1 MSVLSKRFLAAV
13 SIVLVVALTASVA
26 IAAPAVVTDVPK
38 DHWAYEAVTLLVN
51 KGYMGVYESGQFRGD
66 DNVSRYLLAF
76 VAARLLRDVES
87 GRTTLTDDDM
97 RVVRELSVNLREQLA
112 VVTGR
117 LSELEK
123 ATADAAS
130 DAAIAREDVARGAA
144 GTKALQDE
152 LAARAAAIDEQLR
165 KIKDDVAARTS
176 ASDQKLTALYADSKQ
191 QMAAGDEAVR
201 QEVAQQLAVVSAKA
215 DSVQASALAAVEGEA
230 RSRRDLESKLSLSMD
245 GLKAADEVQ
254 KAQIGQLS
262 LRLDEAVAAIA
273 SARTWAEGAI
283 ASNRAWAEA
292 AIASNKAW
300 AEKAIA
306 DEVAARQSAVAS
318 LQSAQ
323 DEMAESMRKSLDSGL
338 AGEQAARDKDLAD
351 LRADLASLSAV
362 QGDMAQSSALAL
374 GAAIQAEQRDRAAA
388 VEGEARSRLDLESRL
403 SLSIDGLKTADE
415 VQKAQIGQLSV
426 RLDEAVAAIASA
438 RTWAEGAI
446 ASNKAWAEKAIADEA
461 AARQSAVASL
471 QSAQDEMAESMRKS
485 LDSGLA
491 GERAAREKDLA
502 DVRADLAGLTA
513 IQSDMAQSSALAL
526 GAAIQAEQRDRA
538 AADDQL
544 KAADDKLRLSLDQ
557 LGGRVTALE
566 EALTLRISSDISQ
579 VGAAIEAESAAR
591 AKDVA
596 GIAEAVDALASAHG
610 ELAAA
615 AATKDALS
623 QAVDVLSATADAERS
638 ARQEEAKRI
647 LADLANARGEMAD
660 LDRKTAEADAA
671 IMVGLETER
680 ARIEAVAAELQALS
694 QAVYELEQYAQ
705 TIEGSLKE
713 LGKKQGSDYSQQRQA
728 LMDLQVAMDKL
739 SKTLNDKI
747 AANASEDLRT
757 GAKVVENAMDIRKVV
772 DALNETRQ
780 ALNANVASTKE
791 AHAAIAEINTA
802 IEGLNKRLASMELVL
817 QGSVDELRKRFA
829 DDLVAERWEAE
840 AREVKLQSMIE
851 ELQARVERLEGQKAS
866 QPTGTMGSGAII
878 GVLAVVA
885 AIVAAIALGS
895 GGSGK

>member
-1 MSVLSKRFLAAV
+1 MSVLSKRFFTAI

-123 ATADAAS
+123 AAADAAS

-144 GTKALQDE
+144 GAKALQDE
-152 LAARAAAIDEQLR
+152 LAAKAAAIDEQLK
-165 KIKDDVAARTS
+165 KIKDDGAARAS
-176 ASDQKLTALYADSKQ
+176 ANDQKLTALWADSKQ

-215 DSVQASALAAVEGEA
+215 DSAQASALAAVEGEA
-230 RSRRDLESKLSLSMD
+230 KSRRDLESRTTLSID
-245 GLKAADEVQ
+245 GLRLADEAQ
-254 KAQIGQLS
+254 KAQIGQLF
-262 LRLDEAVAAIA
+262 LKLDESVTAIA
-273 SARTWAEGAI
+273 AART
-283 ASNRAWAEA
+283 WAEA
-292 AIASNKAW
+292 AIASNRAW

-318 LQSAQ
+318 LQIAQ
-323 DEMAESMRKSLDSGL
+323 SETAES
-338 AGEQAARDKDLAD
+338 
-351 LRADLASLSAV
+351 LR
-362 QGDMAQSSALAL
+362 
-374 GAAIQAEQRDRAAA
+374 R
-388 VEGEARSRLDLESRL
+388 
-403 SLSIDGLKTADE
+403 
-415 VQKAQIGQLSV
+415 
-426 RLDEAVAAIASA
+426 
-438 RTWAEGAI
+438 
-446 ASNKAWAEKAIADEA
+446 
-461 AARQSAVASL
+461 
-471 QSAQDEMAESMRKS
+471 S

-502 DVRADLAGLTA
+502 DVRAGVASLTA

-526 GAAIQAEQRDRA
+526 GAAIQAEQRDREA
-538 AADDQL
+538 AVEGEARSRLDLESRLSLSIDGLRLADEVQTAQIGQLSLKLDEAVAAIASARTWAEAAIASNRAWAEKAIADEIAARQSAVASLQSAQGETAESLRKSLDSGLAGERAAREKDLADLRADLESLTAIQSDMTQSSALALGAAIQAEQRERTAADDQL

-566 EALTLRISSDISQ
+566 EALTLRISGDISQ
-579 VGAAIEAESAAR
+579 VNAAIEAERAAR
-591 AKDVA
+591 EKDVA
-596 GIAEAVDALASAHG
+596 GLAGAVDGLTSAHG

-615 AATKDALS
+615 TENALS
-623 QAVDVLSATADAERS
+623 QAADALSAKVDAERS
-638 ARQEEAKRI
+638 ARQEEARRM
-647 LADLANARGEMAD
+647 LADLADARGEIAD

-680 ARIEAVAAELQALS
+680 ARIDAVGAELQALS
-694 QAVYELEQYAQ
+694 QAVAELEQYSR
-705 TIEGSLKE
+705 TIEGSLKD
-713 LGKKQGSDYSQQRQA
+713 LGKKQGSDYNQQRQA

-739 SKTLNDKI
+739 SKTLSDKI
-747 AANASEDLRT
+747 AANAAEDLRT

-780 ALNANVASTKE
+780 ALNANAASTKE
-791 AHAAIAEINTA
+791 AHAAIAEVNTA
-802 IEGLNKRLASMELVL
+802 VEGLNKRLASMELML

-840 AREVKLQSMIE
+840 AREVRLQSMIE
-851 ELQARVERLEGQKAS
+851 ELQARVDRLEGQKAS
-866 QPTGTMGSGAII
+866 QPTGTMSSGAVI

-885 AIVAAIALGS
+885 AIVAAIALSS
-895 GGSGK
+895 GGSGQ

>member
-230 RSRRDLESKLSLSMD
+230 RSRRDLESRMTLSID
-245 GLKAADEVQ
+245 GLRLADE
-254 KAQIGQLS
+254 AQIGQLS

-579 VGAAIEAESAAR
+579 VSAAIEAESAAR

-596 GIAEAVDALASAHG
+596 GIAEAVDALASAHS

-802 IEGLNKRLASMELVL
+802 IDGLNKRLASMELVL

>member
-306 DEVAARQSAVAS
+306 DE
-318 LQSAQ
+318 
-323 DEMAESMRKSLDSGL
+323 
-338 AGEQAARDKDLAD
+338 
-351 LRADLASLSAV
+351 
-362 QGDMAQSSALAL
+362 
-374 GAAIQAEQRDRAAA
+374 
-388 VEGEARSRLDLESRL
+388 
-403 SLSIDGLKTADE
+403 
-415 VQKAQIGQLSV
+415 
-426 RLDEAVAAIASA
+426 
-438 RTWAEGAI
+438 
-446 ASNKAWAEKAIADEA
+446 A

-596 GIAEAVDALASAHG
+596 GIAEAVDALASAHS

>member
-1 MSVLSKRFLAAV
+1 M
-13 SIVLVVALTASVA
+13 
-26 IAAPAVVTDVPK
+26 
-38 DHWAYEAVTLLVN
+38 
-51 KGYMGVYESGQFRGD
+51 
-66 DNVSRYLLAF
+66 
-76 VAARLLRDVES
+76 
-87 GRTTLTDDDM
+87 
-97 RVVRELSVNLREQLA
+97 
-112 VVTGR
+112 
-117 LSELEK
+117 
-123 ATADAAS
+123 
-130 DAAIAREDVARGAA
+130 
-144 GTKALQDE
+144 
-152 LAARAAAIDEQLR
+152 
-165 KIKDDVAARTS
+165 
-176 ASDQKLTALYADSKQ
+176 
-191 QMAAGDEAVR
+191 
-201 QEVAQQLAVVSAKA
+201 
-215 DSVQASALAAVEGEA
+215 
-230 RSRRDLESKLSLSMD
+230 
-245 GLKAADEVQ
+245 
-254 KAQIGQLS
+254 
-262 LRLDEAVAAIA
+262 
-273 SARTWAEGAI
+273 
-283 ASNRAWAEA
+283 
-292 AIASNKAW
+292 
-300 AEKAIA
+300 
-306 DEVAARQSAVAS
+306 
-318 LQSAQ
+318 
-323 DEMAESMRKSLDSGL
+323 
-338 AGEQAARDKDLAD
+338 
-351 LRADLASLSAV
+351 
-362 QGDMAQSSALAL
+362 
-374 GAAIQAEQRDRAAA
+374 
-388 VEGEARSRLDLESRL
+388 
-403 SLSIDGLKTADE
+403 
-415 VQKAQIGQLSV
+415 
-426 RLDEAVAAIASA
+426 
-438 RTWAEGAI
+438 
-446 ASNKAWAEKAIADEA
+446 
-461 AARQSAVASL
+461 
-471 QSAQDEMAESMRKS
+471 
-485 LDSGLA
+485 
-491 GERAAREKDLA
+491 
-502 DVRADLAGLTA
+502 
-513 IQSDMAQSSALAL
+513 
-526 GAAIQAEQRDRA
+526 
-538 AADDQL
+538 
-544 KAADDKLRLSLDQ
+544 
-557 LGGRVTALE
+557 TALE

-579 VGAAIEAESAAR
+579 VSAAIEAESAAR

-596 GIAEAVDALASAHG
+596 GIAEAVDALASAHS

>member
-1 MSVLSKRFLAAV
+1 MSVLSKRFFTAI

-123 ATADAAS
+123 AAADAAS

-144 GTKALQDE
+144 GAKALQDE
-152 LAARAAAIDEQLR
+152 LAAKAAAIDEQLK
-165 KIKDDVAARTS
+165 KIKDDGAARAS
-176 ASDQKLTALYADSKQ
+176 ANDQKLTALWADSKQ

-215 DSVQASALAAVEGEA
+215 DSAQASALAAVEGEA
-230 RSRRDLESKLSLSMD
+230 KSRRDLESRMTLSID
-245 GLKAADEVQ
+245 GLRLADEAQ

-262 LRLDEAVAAIA
+262 LKLDEAVAAIA
-273 SARTWAEGAI
+273 AART
-283 ASNRAWAEA
+283 WAEA
-292 AIASNKAW
+292 AIASNRAW

-318 LQSAQ
+318 LQIAQ
-323 DEMAESMRKSLDSGL
+323 SETAES
-338 AGEQAARDKDLAD
+338 
-351 LRADLASLSAV
+351 LR
-362 QGDMAQSSALAL
+362 
-374 GAAIQAEQRDRAAA
+374 R
-388 VEGEARSRLDLESRL
+388 
-403 SLSIDGLKTADE
+403 
-415 VQKAQIGQLSV
+415 
-426 RLDEAVAAIASA
+426 
-438 RTWAEGAI
+438 
-446 ASNKAWAEKAIADEA
+446 
-461 AARQSAVASL
+461 
-471 QSAQDEMAESMRKS
+471 S

-502 DVRADLAGLTA
+502 DVRAGVASLTA

-526 GAAIQAEQRDRA
+526 GAAIQAEQRDREA
-538 AADDQL
+538 AVEGEARSRLDLESRLSLSIDGLRLADEVQTAQIGQLSLKLDEAVAAIASARTWAEAAIASNRAWAEKAIADEIAARQSAVASLQSAQGETAESLRKSLDSGLAGERAAREKDLADLRADLESLTAIQSDMTQSSALALGAAIQAEQRERTAADDQL

-566 EALTLRISSDISQ
+566 EALTLRISGDISQ
-579 VGAAIEAESAAR
+579 VNAAIEAERAAR
-591 AKDVA
+591 EKDVA
-596 GIAEAVDALASAHG
+596 GLAGAVDGLTSAHG

-615 AATKDALS
+615 TENALS
-623 QAVDVLSATADAERS
+623 QAADALSAKVDAERS
-638 ARQEEAKRI
+638 ARQEEARRM
-647 LADLANARGEMAD
+647 LADLADARGEIAD

-680 ARIEAVAAELQALS
+680 ARIDAVGAELQALS
-694 QAVYELEQYAQ
+694 QAVAELEQYSR
-705 TIEGSLKE
+705 TIEGSLKD
-713 LGKKQGSDYSQQRQA
+713 LGKKQGSDYNQQRQA

-739 SKTLNDKI
+739 SKTLSDKI
-747 AANASEDLRT
+747 AANAAEDLRT

-780 ALNANVASTKE
+780 ALNANAASTKE
-791 AHAAIAEINTA
+791 AHAAIAEVNTA
-802 IEGLNKRLASMELVL
+802 VEGLNKRLASMELML

-840 AREVKLQSMIE
+840 AREVRLQSMIE
-851 ELQARVERLEGQKAS
+851 ELQARVDRLEGQKAS
-866 QPTGTMGSGAII
+866 QPTGTMSSGAVI

-885 AIVAAIALGS
+885 AIVAAIALSS
-895 GGSGK
+895 GGSGQ

>member
-1 MSVLSKRFLAAV
+1 MSVLSKRFFTAI

-123 ATADAAS
+123 AAADAAS

-144 GTKALQDE
+144 GAKALQDE
-152 LAARAAAIDEQLR
+152 LAAKAAAIDEQLK
-165 KIKDDVAARTS
+165 KIKDDGAARAS
-176 ASDQKLTALYADSKQ
+176 ANDQKLTALWADSKQ

-215 DSVQASALAAVEGEA
+215 DSAQASALAAVEGEA
-230 RSRRDLESKLSLSMD
+230 KSRRDLESRMTLSID
-245 GLKAADEVQ
+245 GLRLADEAQ

-262 LRLDEAVAAIA
+262 LKLDEAVAAIA
-273 SARTWAEGAI
+273 AART
-283 ASNRAWAEA
+283 WAEA
-292 AIASNKAW
+292 AIASNRAW

-318 LQSAQ
+318 LQIAQ
-323 DEMAESMRKSLDSGL
+323 SETAES
-338 AGEQAARDKDLAD
+338 
-351 LRADLASLSAV
+351 LR
-362 QGDMAQSSALAL
+362 
-374 GAAIQAEQRDRAAA
+374 R
-388 VEGEARSRLDLESRL
+388 
-403 SLSIDGLKTADE
+403 
-415 VQKAQIGQLSV
+415 
-426 RLDEAVAAIASA
+426 
-438 RTWAEGAI
+438 
-446 ASNKAWAEKAIADEA
+446 
-461 AARQSAVASL
+461 
-471 QSAQDEMAESMRKS
+471 S

-502 DVRADLAGLTA
+502 DVRAGVASLTA

-526 GAAIQAEQRDRA
+526 GAAIQAEQRDREA
-538 AADDQL
+538 AVEGEARSRLDLESRLSLSIDGLRLADEVQKAQIGQLSLKLDEAVAAIASARTWAEAAIASNRAWAEKAIADEVAARQSAVASLQSAQGETAESLRKSLDSGLAGERAAREKDLADLRADLESLTAIQSDMTQSSALALGAAIQAEQRERTAADDQL

-566 EALTLRISSDISQ
+566 EALTLRISGDISQ
-579 VGAAIEAESAAR
+579 VNAAIEAERAAR
-591 AKDVA
+591 EKDVA
-596 GIAEAVDALASAHG
+596 GLAGAVDGLTSAHG

-615 AATKDALS
+615 TENALS
-623 QAVDVLSATADAERS
+623 QAADALSAKVDAERS
-638 ARQEEAKRI
+638 ARQEEARRM
-647 LADLANARGEMAD
+647 LADLADARGEIAD

-680 ARIEAVAAELQALS
+680 ARIDAVGAELQALS
-694 QAVYELEQYAQ
+694 QAVAELEQYSR
-705 TIEGSLKE
+705 TIEGSLKD
-713 LGKKQGSDYSQQRQA
+713 LGKKQGSDYNQQRQA

-739 SKTLNDKI
+739 SKTLSDKI
-747 AANASEDLRT
+747 AANAAEDLRT

-780 ALNANVASTKE
+780 ALNANAASTKE
-791 AHAAIAEINTA
+791 AHAAIAEVNTA
-802 IEGLNKRLASMELVL
+802 VEGLNKRLASMELML

-840 AREVKLQSMIE
+840 AREVRLQSMIE
-851 ELQARVERLEGQKAS
+851 ELQARVDRLEGQKAS
-866 QPTGTMGSGAII
+866 QPTGTMSSGAVI

-885 AIVAAIALGS
+885 AIVAAIALSS
-895 GGSGK
+895 GGSGQ

>member
-1 MSVLSKRFLAAV
+1 MSVLSKRFFTAI

-123 ATADAAS
+123 AAADAAS

-144 GTKALQDE
+144 GAKALQDE
-152 LAARAAAIDEQLR
+152 LAAKAAAIDEQLK
-165 KIKDDVAARTS
+165 KIKDDGAARAS
-176 ASDQKLTALYADSKQ
+176 ANDQKLTALWADSKQ

-215 DSVQASALAAVEGEA
+215 DSAQASALAAVEGEA
-230 RSRRDLESKLSLSMD
+230 KSRRDLESRMTLSID
-245 GLKAADEVQ
+245 GLRLADEAQ

-262 LRLDEAVAAIA
+262 LKLDEAVAAIA
-273 SARTWAEGAI
+273 AART
-283 ASNRAWAEA
+283 WAEA
-292 AIASNKAW
+292 AIASNRAW

-318 LQSAQ
+318 LQIAQ
-323 DEMAESMRKSLDSGL
+323 SETAES
-338 AGEQAARDKDLAD
+338 
-351 LRADLASLSAV
+351 LR
-362 QGDMAQSSALAL
+362 
-374 GAAIQAEQRDRAAA
+374 R
-388 VEGEARSRLDLESRL
+388 
-403 SLSIDGLKTADE
+403 
-415 VQKAQIGQLSV
+415 
-426 RLDEAVAAIASA
+426 
-438 RTWAEGAI
+438 
-446 ASNKAWAEKAIADEA
+446 
-461 AARQSAVASL
+461 
-471 QSAQDEMAESMRKS
+471 S

-502 DVRADLAGLTA
+502 DVRAGVASLTA

-526 GAAIQAEQRDRA
+526 GAAIQAEQRDREA
-538 AADDQL
+538 AVEGEARSRLELESRLSLSIDGLRLADEVQKAQIGQLSLKLDEAVAAIASARTWAEAAIASNRAWAEKAIADEVAARQSAVASLQSAQGETAESLRKSLDSGLAGERAAREKDLADLRADLESLTAIQSDMTQSSALALGAAIQAEQRERTAADDQL

-566 EALTLRISSDISQ
+566 EALTLRISGDISQ
-579 VGAAIEAESAAR
+579 VNAAIEAERAAR
-591 AKDVA
+591 EKDVA
-596 GIAEAVDALASAHG
+596 GLAGAVDGLTSAHG

-615 AATKDALS
+615 TENALS
-623 QAVDVLSATADAERS
+623 QAADALSAKVDAERS
-638 ARQEEAKRI
+638 ARQEEARRM
-647 LADLANARGEMAD
+647 LADLADARGEIAD

-680 ARIEAVAAELQALS
+680 ARIDAVGAELQALS
-694 QAVYELEQYAQ
+694 QAVAELEQYSR
-705 TIEGSLKE
+705 TIEGSLKD
-713 LGKKQGSDYSQQRQA
+713 LGKKQGSDYNQQRQA

-739 SKTLNDKI
+739 SKTLSDKI
-747 AANASEDLRT
+747 AANAAEDLRT

-780 ALNANVASTKE
+780 ALNANAASTKE
-791 AHAAIAEINTA
+791 AHAAIAEVNTA
-802 IEGLNKRLASMELVL
+802 VEGLNKRLASMELML

-840 AREVKLQSMIE
+840 AREVRLQSMIE
-851 ELQARVERLEGQKAS
+851 ELQARVDRLEGQKAS
-866 QPTGTMGSGAII
+866 QPTGTMSSGAVI

-885 AIVAAIALGS
+885 AIVAAIALSS
-895 GGSGK
+895 GGSGQ

>member
-306 DEVAARQSAVAS
+306 DEAAARQSAVAS

-579 VGAAIEAESAAR
+579 VSAAIEAESAAR

-596 GIAEAVDALASAHG
+596 GIAEAVDALASAHS

>member
-1 MSVLSKRFLAAV
+1 MSVLSKRLFTAV

-117 LSELEK
+117 LAQLEK
-123 ATADAAS
+123 AAADAAS

-144 GTKALQDE
+144 STKALQDE
-152 LAARAAAIDEQLR
+152 LAAKTAAIDEQLK
-165 KIKDDVAARTS
+165 KIKDDATARAS
-176 ASDQKLTALYADSKQ
+176 ASDQKLTALWADSKQ

-201 QEVAQQLAVVSAKA
+201 QEVAQQLAVVSAKV
-215 DSVQASALAAVEGEA
+215 DSAQTSALGAVEGEA
-230 RSRRDLESKLSLSMD
+230 KSRRDLESRLSLSMD
-245 GLKAADEVQ
+245 GLRLADEAQ

-262 LRLDEAVAAIA
+262 LRLDEALA
-273 SARTWAEGAI
+273 TI

-292 AIASNKAW
+292 AIASNRTWAEKAIADEAARAHALHAELAAKAAAIEEQLKQVKDDTTARAGASDQKLTALHADSKQQIAAGDEAIRLEVAQQLAAVSAKADSAQASALAAVEGEAKFRRDLESRLSLSIDGLILADEAQKAQIGQLSLKLDDAVAAIALARAWAEAAIASNRAW

-323 DEMAESMRKSLDSGL
+323 DGFAESIRKSLDSGL
-338 AGEQAARDKDLAD
+338 QTERAAREKDLAD
-351 LRADLASLSAV
+351 LRTDLASLTAI
-362 QGDMAQSSALAL
+362 QDDMAQSSALAL
-374 GAAIQAEQRDRAAA
+374 GAAIQAEQRDRAA
-388 VEGEARSRLDLESRL
+388 SD
-403 SLSIDGLKTADE
+403 DE
-415 VQKAQIGQLSV
+415 
-426 RLDEAVAAIASA
+426 
-438 RTWAEGAI
+438 
-446 ASNKAWAEKAIADEA
+446 
-461 AARQSAVASL
+461 
-471 QSAQDEMAESMRKS
+471 
-485 LDSGLA
+485 
-491 GERAAREKDLA
+491 
-502 DVRADLAGLTA
+502 
-513 IQSDMAQSSALAL
+513 
-526 GAAIQAEQRDRA
+526 
-538 AADDQL
+538 
-544 KAADDKLRLSLDQ
+544 LRLSLNQ

-566 EALTLRISSDISQ
+566 EALTLRISGDISQ
-579 VGAAIEAESAAR
+579 VNAAIGAERAAR
-591 AKDVA
+591 EKDVA
-596 GIAEAVDALASAHG
+596 GLAEAVDGLTSAHG
-610 ELAAA
+610 ELA

-623 QAVDVLSATADAERS
+623 QAADALSAMVDAERS
-638 ARQEEAKRI
+638 ARQEEARRM
-647 LADLANARGEMAD
+647 LADLADARGEIAD
-660 LDRKTAEADAA
+660 LDRKTAQADAA

-680 ARIEAVAAELQALS
+680 ARIEAVGAELRALS
-694 QAVYELEQYAQ
+694 QAVAELEQYAQ

-713 LGKKQGSDYSQQRQA
+713 LGKKQGSDYNQQRQA

-747 AANASEDLRT
+747 AANAAEDLRT

-780 ALNANVASTKE
+780 ALNANAASTKE
-791 AHAAIAEINTA
+791 AHTAIAEVNTA
-802 IEGLNKRLASMELVL
+802 VEGLNKRLASMELML

-840 AREVKLQSMIE
+840 AREVRLQSMIE
-851 ELQARVERLEGQKAS
+851 ELQARVDRLEGQKAS
-866 QPTGTMGSGAII
+866 QPTGTMSSGAII

-885 AIVAAIALGS
+885 AIVAAIALSS
-895 GGSGK
+895 GGSGN